1 MVQHNSRVA
10 WPDPALTKRRRFA
23 RGGMFHE
30 RVIDTLAKIATAVLV
45 VGGIGLASG
54 VIPRA
59 WRYAVD
65 HASGFWI
72 LAAILFVLEAICL
85 FFTIGVFWFSPERQL
100 IPKNQLTSRI
110 KQYIKISISVAVF
123 GLSAFWG
130 ALAGDM
136 MSSLH
141 DKGFHTEDAQH
152 LLNEVVGTPIK
163 TLLSLAWMVILA
175 IASGDLWAIGRNG
188 RARALSKLRHF
199 VYGEPSAAEHWMRTN
214 FGTSSLTRWMR
225 SPRVF
230 VPLGLFFTS
239 PAIFTGFTFA
249 AIIAVLG
256 MMAGA

>member
-1 MVQHNSRVA
+1 MAQRNSLA
-10 WPDPALTKRRRFA
+10 TWPHPALTKRRRFA
-23 RGGMFHE
+23 RGGTFQE
-30 RVIDTLAKIATAVLV
+30 RVIDALAKITTAVLV
-45 VGGIGLASG
+45 VGGIGVASG

-59 WRYAVD
+59 WRYSVD

-72 LAAILFVLEAICL
+72 MAAILFVLEAICL
-85 FFTIGVFWFSPERQL
+85 FFTVGVLWFTPEHQL
-100 IPKNQLTSRI
+100 IPKNQLTFRI

-152 LLNEVVGTPIK
+152 LLSEVVGTPIK
-163 TLLSLAWMVILA
+163 TLLSLAWMIVLA

-188 RARALSKLRHF
+188 RARALTKLRHF

-214 FGTSSLTRWMR
+214 FGMSSLTRWMH

-239 PAIFTGFTFA
+239 PVIFTGFTFA
-249 AIIAVLG
+249 AIIGLLG
-256 MMAGA
+256 LKVGA